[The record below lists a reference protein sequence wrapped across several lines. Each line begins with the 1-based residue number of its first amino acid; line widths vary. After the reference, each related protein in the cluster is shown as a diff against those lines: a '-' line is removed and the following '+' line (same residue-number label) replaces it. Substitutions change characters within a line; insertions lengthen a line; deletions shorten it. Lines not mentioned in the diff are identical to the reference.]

1 MKHDLYLF
9 ENLLTAS
16 SREELH
22 TGVTKRAGEFGFP
35 SLFFSPLVDSGGAR
49 RFFRDHGQVAPDQLP
64 SRSIYTTY
72 PESWLV
78 RYQQAE
84 HIHHDPVVRQATI
97 TTLPIYWDRSPKGRS
112 VVFDEARE
120 HGLANGITIP
130 IHGANGEWSLLSV
143 ASDTASHL
151 DRQHTSAFVGQVQL
165 TAFYMSEAARRF
177 SETTSV
183 SIRPLTKREK
193 ECLLWASRG
202 KTSWEIGGIL
212 LISEPTVV
220 FHLTNAKNK
229 LEATNRRQAVAKAI
243 SLRLIE
249 P

>member
-9 ENLLTAS
+9 EDLLTAS
-16 SREELH
+16 SHDELH
-22 TGVTKRAGEFGFP
+22 YGVAKLAGEFGFP
-35 SLFFSPLVDSGGAR
+35 SLFFSPLVGSGGAR
-49 RFFRDHGQVAPDQLP
+49 RFFKDQGEVAPEQLP

-84 HIHHDPVVRQATI
+84 HIAHDPVVRQATQ
-97 TTLPIYWDRSPKGRS
+97 TTLPIFWDKSAKGRS

-130 IHGANGEWSLLSV
+130 IHGANGEWSLFSV
-143 ASDTASHL
+143 ASDTDSL
-151 DRQHTSAFVGQVQL
+151 KDRGHASAFVGQIQL
-165 TAFYMSEAARRF
+165 AAFYVNEAARRF
-177 SETTSV
+177 GEAAPIT
-183 SIRPLTKREK
+183 IRPLTKREK
-193 ECLLWASRG
+193 ECLLWAARG

-212 LISEPTVV
+212 SISEPTAI

-229 LEATNRRQAVAKAI
+229 LQATNRRQAVAKAI